1 MGLFKRKPPIDPT
14 ELEAMRNVLGEVW
27 ARLDESEIA
36 KASLEDRLSSLTAT
50 TMVLSSTAQN
60 DTAEIVEKIVL
71 LEGRLERHA
80 EVDGRLLELDQ
91 RVAEVEQRQP
101 VVDSGET
108 TSAEGAV
115 ASGGISGGV
124 DLATEFV
131 AELILLSERIDLVAE
146 LAASPAQPDDELAAR
161 LDELGRSAEM
171 VDALN
176 HQLALLTSQVNSQAE
191 MADQLTALS
200 NRISLLQQSSVD
212 ADELSVRLAALAAA
226 QTHAE
231 GFDDR
236 SNELTSRSAANE
248 EQQRSAAE
256 QVELVEQRAVSDTE
270 PSQIDQVQ
278 AELRMEIESLRTQID
293 AQPDVVLPDLTQV
306 TAQLAQLAERLAA
319 SEHDHRAT
327 RQEMTTKLTA
337 QAISERSI
345 ANVHERLTASEH
357 DARAARE
364 MTVSLEQRIDQ
375 QIVRAP
381 NAALAAAGIGD
392 ELVELRRRIDVDLA
406 AVNARLNEYAP
417 ISEQLADLRSTV
429 DGHRDLPG
437 ALIELRSQMADD
449 AALSAVSAQLEALR
463 VQVDEAGLSA
473 THGDDQLAITA
484 QLDALR
490 SHVDETRSA
499 FDQLR
504 ETHDQLNDQREVEA
518 RLASLQSQLDEQRGA
533 SAEIHELRDRVD
545 TQSGLPAQLSE
556 LGARVDREIGNVHD
570 RIASQGD
577 VSGQFDDL
585 RHRLDEQR
593 HRIGEYGTVAEQI
606 QVLHDRI
613 DEQRELPGQLDE
625 LRHRLEEHNGVASQL
640 AELGSR
646 VDREL
651 GDVRHR
657 IDEHDGLPDQ
667 LASLNVR
674 LSELGD
680 HRGELDRLHDRVD
693 EIGAAL
699 ASTDAISDQLRE
711 LTQRAGL
718 TQAATDETRA
728 QVAAVEQRL
737 ASASTELANQIGELG
752 REIDGLATREVE
764 PVNVTLDDAATAT
777 LRNGQVRLASEQA
790 RFEISFR
797 EDLATLA
804 EQVRQLRGRG

>member
-60 DTAEIVEKIVL
+60 DTAEIVEKIGL

-80 EVDGRLLELDQ
+80 EVDGRLSELDQ

-101 VVDSGET
+101 VVDSAET
-108 TSAEGAV
+108 TSAEGVA
-115 ASGGISGGV
+115 ASGGNSGGV

-131 AELILLSERIDLVAE
+131 AELILLSERIDQVAE

-176 HQLALLTSQVNSQAE
+176 RQLALLTSQVTSQAE

-200 NRISLLQQSSVD
+200 NRISLLQQRSVD
-212 ADELSVRLAALAAA
+212 ADELSARLAALGATP
-226 QTHAE
+226 TH
-231 GFDDR
+231 
-236 SNELTSRSAANE
+236 
-248 EQQRSAAE
+248 
-256 QVELVEQRAVSDTE
+256 TE
-270 PSQIDQVQ
+270 PAQIDQGQ
-278 AELRMEIESLRTQID
+278 AELRMEIETLRTQID
-293 AQPDVVLPDLTQV
+293 ARPGVVLPDLTQV
-306 TAQLAQLAERLAA
+306 TTQLAQLAERLAA

-327 RQEMTTKLTA
+327 RQEIATKLAA
-337 QAISERSI
+337 QATSERSI

-357 DARAARE
+357 DARVARE

-375 QIVRAP
+375 QVVRAP
-381 NAALAAAGIGD
+381 NAAH
-392 ELVELRRRIDVDLA
+392 
-406 AVNARLNEYAP
+406 EYAA
-417 ISEQLADLRSTV
+417 ITEQLADLRSTV
-429 DGHRDLPG
+429 DGQRDLPG
-437 ALIELRSQMADD
+437 ALVELRSQMAD
-449 AALSAVSAQLEALR
+449 AAALTALSAQLDALR
-463 VQVDEAGLSA
+463 VQVDEQREASLEAGLSN

-504 ETHDQLNDQREVEA
+504 ETQDQLNDQREVEA
-518 RLASLQSQLDEQRGA
+518 RLAALQSQLDEQRGA
-533 SAEIHELRDRVD
+533 SAEIHELR
-545 TQSGLPAQLSE
+545 
-556 LGARVDREIGNVHD
+556 ARVDREIGNVHD

-577 VSGQFDDL
+577 VSGQFGDL
-585 RHRLDEQR
+585 RHRLDEHGHRIEEQS

-613 DEQRELPGQLDE
+613 DEQRDLPGQLDE
-625 LRHRLEEHNGVASQL
+625 LRHRLDEHNGIASKL

-657 IDEHDGLPDQ
+657 IDGHDGLPDQ

-680 HRGELDRLHDRVD
+680 QRGELDRLHDRVD

-711 LTQRAGL
+711 LTKRAGS

-737 ASASTELANQIGELG
+737 ANASTELANQIGELG
-752 REIDGLATREVE
+752 REIDGLATREIE
-764 PVNVTLDDAATAT
+764 PVNVTIGDAATAT

>member
-60 DTAEIVEKIVL
+60 DTAEIVEKIGL
-71 LEGRLERHA
+71 LEGRVERHA
-80 EVDGRLLELDQ
+80 EVDGRLAELDQ

-101 VVDSGET
+101 VVDSDET

-115 ASGGISGGV
+115 ASGGNSGDV

-131 AELILLSERIDLVAE
+131 AELILLSERIDQVAE

-176 HQLALLTSQVNSQAE
+176 RQLALLTSQVNSQAE

-200 NRISLLQQSSVD
+200 NRISLLQQRSVD
-212 ADELSVRLAALAAA
+212 ADELSARLAALTAAP
-226 QTHAE
+226 THTE

-236 SNELTSRSAANE
+236 FSELMSRLAANE

-256 QVELVEQRAVSDTE
+256 QVALVEQRLVSDTE

-278 AELRMEIESLRTQID
+278 AELRMEIESLRSQID

-306 TAQLAQLAERLAA
+306 TAQLAHLAERLAA

-327 RQEMTTKLTA
+327 RQEITTKLAA
-337 QAISERSI
+337 QATSERSI

-357 DARAARE
+357 DARVARE

-375 QIVRAP
+375 QVVRTP
-381 NAALAAAGIGD
+381 NAAPAAA
-392 ELVELRRRIDVDLA
+392 
-406 AVNARLNEYAP
+406 
-417 ISEQLADLRSTV
+417 
-429 DGHRDLPG
+429 
-437 ALIELRSQMADD
+437 
-449 AALSAVSAQLEALR
+449 
-463 VQVDEAGLSA
+463 
-473 THGDDQLAITA
+473 GDDQLAITA

-504 ETHDQLNDQREVEA
+504 ETQDQVNERRDVEA
-518 RLASLQSQLDEQRGA
+518 RLTSLQSQLDAQRGDP
-533 SAEIHELRDRVD
+533 AEIHELRDRVD
-545 TQSGLPAQLSE
+545 TQSGLPAQLAE
-556 LGARVDREIGNVHD
+556 LGARVDHEIGNVHD
-570 RIASQGD
+570 RIARQGD
-577 VSGQFDDL
+577 VSGQFNDL
-585 RHRLDEQR
+585 RHRLDEQGHR
-593 HRIGEYGTVAEQI
+593 IDEQGHRIGEHGHRIGEYGTVAEQI

-625 LRHRLEEHNGVASQL
+625 LRHRLDEHNGIATQL

-667 LASLNVR
+667 LGSLNVR

-680 HRGELDRLHDRVD
+680 QRGELDRLHDRVD

-699 ASTDAISDQLRE
+699 ASIDAISDQLRE
-711 LTQRAGL
+711 LTKRAGS

-752 REIDGLATREVE
+752 REIDGLATREIE
-764 PVNVTLDDAATAT
+764 PVNATLDDAATAT
-777 LRNGQVRLASEQA
+777 LRKGQVRLASEQA